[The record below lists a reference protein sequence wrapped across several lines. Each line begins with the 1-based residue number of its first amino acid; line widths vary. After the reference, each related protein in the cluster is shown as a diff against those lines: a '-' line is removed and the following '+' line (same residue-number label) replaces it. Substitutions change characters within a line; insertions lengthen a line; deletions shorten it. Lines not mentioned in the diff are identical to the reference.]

1 MRWNSAST
9 FRRTT
14 MTQSLIALIRR
25 VFVASSQ
32 PAAVP
37 AGKVHRELSAEE
49 LRSVSGAGEV
59 SSPGRGW

>member
-1 MRWNSAST
+1 
-9 FRRTT
+9 

-37 AGKVHRELSAEE
+37 VGKVHRELSAEE
-49 LRSVSGAGEV
+49 LRSVSGAGEA